1 MAKKESSSLKSENDD
16 TVIDFK
22 SQISNLKYKVK
33 TMEDEQEKTETRL
46 KNLTTKS
53 NERLQQLEAEL
64 DASNV
69 ALIGM
74 VTTKYLLIVL

>member
-16 TVIDFK
+16 TVIDLK

-33 TMEDEQEKTETRL
+33 TMEDEQEKTEARL
-46 KNLTTKS
+46 KNVTTKS
-53 NERLQQLEAEL
+53 NERLQQLEADL

-69 ALIGM
+69 ALIG
-74 VTTKYLLIVL
+74 TITI

>member
-1 MAKKESSSLKSENDD
+1 
-16 TVIDFK
+16 
-22 SQISNLKYKVK
+22 
-33 TMEDEQEKTETRL
+33 MEDEQEKMETRL
-46 KNLTTKS
+46 KNVTTKS

-74 VTTKYLLIVL
+74 ITTK

>member
-1 MAKKESSSLKSENDD
+1 
-16 TVIDFK
+16 
-22 SQISNLKYKVK
+22 
-33 TMEDEQEKTETRL
+33 MEDDQEKTETRL
-46 KNLTTKS
+46 RNVTTKS

-74 VTTKYLLIVL
+74 MTTKYLLIVL